1 MKKDDATIL
10 QIFYVVFALI
20 IGFVAWS
27 ASGTFGTQTG
37 WAERY
42 DEWFGVAS
50 TVVSVLVGA
59 AAAFVL
65 AGSKERHDYFLASI
79 GELRKVTWPGFL
91 DTRRMTIVV
100 CAVVGVFAVIL
111 AVFDFMWAKLL
122 GLILV

>member
-10 QIFYVVFALI
+10 QIFYVVCALI

-27 ASGTFGTQTG
+27 ASGTLGTQTG

-42 DEWFGVAS
+42 DEWYGLVS
-50 TVVSVLVGA
+50 TAVSVVIGA
-59 AAAFVL
+59 VSVYLL
-65 AGSKERHDYFLASI
+65 ASNRERHDYFLASI

-111 AVFDFMWAKLL
+111 AVFDFVWAKLL
-122 GLILV
+122 GMILV